1 MTNNS
6 FLSKLAKNIPLADLT
21 TFGIGG
27 PAKLFISVCS
37 NEELIKSVKRAREN
51 NIKFFILGGG
61 SNVLIADRGFA
72 GLVIKANNNNIKK
85 KANLIAA
92 QSGARL
98 SELVKFAADNRL
110 SGLEHLWG
118 IPGTVGG
125 AIVGNAGTKDNWIGQ
140 STATVKV
147 LNLNNQLIT
156 LGQKDCQ
163 FDYRTS
169 RFQNNQEII
178 VEAIFKLTPASPKEI
193 AQKQDFFTDLKS
205 NQPREKSAGSIF
217 KNPPGDS
224 AGRLID
230 QAGLKGQKNGD
241 AQISSQ
247 HANFIINTN
256 RASAQD
262 VLALMRLAQK
272 EVLTRFQIKL
282 KPEIKLIGF
291 TKSEIA
297 DIIK

>member
-1 MTNNS
+1 
-6 FLSKLAKNIPLADLT
+6 LAKNVPLADLT

-27 PAKLFISVCS
+27 PAKLFTSVYS
-37 NEELIKSVKRAREN
+37 NEELIETVKKAREN
-51 NIKFFILGGG
+51 SLKFFILGGG
-61 SNVLIADRGFA
+61 SNILIADRGLA
-72 GLVIKANNNNIKK
+72 GLVIKTNNNNIKK
-85 KANLIAA
+85 RANLITA
-92 QSGARL
+92 QSGTRL

-110 SGLEHLWG
+110 SGLEHLRG

-125 AIVGNAGTKDNWIGQ
+125 AIAGNAGAKDGWIGQ
-140 STATVKV
+140 VTTTVKI
-147 LNLNNQLIT
+147 LNLNNKLVT

-169 RFQNNQEII
+169 RFQNSQEII
-178 VEAIFKLTPASPKEI
+178 VEATFKLTPASPEEI
-193 AQKQDFFTDLKS
+193 AQKQDFFIDLKS
-205 NQPREKSAGSIF
+205 NQPREKSAGSVF

-230 QAGLKGQKNGD
+230 QAGLRGQKVGD
-241 AQISSQ
+241 AQISPQ

-256 RASAQD
+256 KASAQD

-272 EVLTRFQIKL
+272 EVLARFQIKL

-297 DIIK
+297 DII

>member
-140 STATVKV
+140 VTATVKV

>member
-6 FLSKLAKNIPLADLT
+6 FLSKLAKNVPLADLT

-27 PAKLFISVCS
+27 SAKLFISVCS
-37 NEELIKSVKRAREN
+37 NEELIKSVKKAREN

-125 AIVGNAGTKDNWIGQ
+125 AIVGNAGAKNNWIGQ
-140 STATVKV
+140 VTATVKV

-256 RASAQD
+256 RASAQN
-262 VLALMRLAQK
+262 VLTLMRLAQK
-272 EVLTRFQIKL
+272 EVLARFQIKL